1 MTSSLAPGVRDRVIA
16 LLWKYQDVIAIND
29 NDLGH
34 TQLLGHCIDTSD
46 ALPVRQPARRL
57 PFHQQEEVRGLID
70 LLSQG
75 IIEPCCGPWASPIIS
90 TPFELMIG
98 HDPRL
103 PEDVLFMQQAHARV
117 LQYMELQQ
125 QRQKEYYDKGVTEK
139 TYAPEDRQP
148 VIGPAPNVPG
158 PRLSTRVRRPT
169 MHYGDPAE
177 IPDTIQDEELFG

>member
-34 TQLLGHCIDTSD
+34 TQQLGHCIDTSD

-75 IIEPCCGPWASPIIS
+75 IIEPCCGPWAYPIMLVKKKDS
-90 TPFELMIG
+90 
-98 HDPRL
+98 
-103 PEDVLFMQQAHARV
+103 
-117 LQYMELQQ
+117 
-125 QRQKEYYDKGVTEK
+125 
-139 TYAPEDRQP
+139 
-148 VIGPAPNVPG
+148 
-158 PRLSTRVRRPT
+158 STRLDFHRHVRCTLLTEP
-169 MHYGDPAE
+169 YLAC
-177 IPDTIQDEELFG
+177 